1 MAIPDPS
8 LLVMDISYSI
18 FRSLKMRLQEDNAWR
33 VVAENFKIFRPV
45 DIWEFAHCTSQS
57 PSEKLIFELHERG
70 CTVRH
75 LCIVLRQCQLFEA
88 LSLLTQPERLEIT
101 VHPGDGTDGDILVT
115 LDGELNL
122 KCEATGLPPPKY
134 QWYHENEELFEQ
146 TSNTLVIQNFSFD
159 EEGLYYCCVTQ
170 DGDPPTEVFTSS
182 VNAKI
187 RPEPPIIWKEPRAQE
202 VCRVGSDV
210 IFTCEASAHPPPHYQ
225 WFRDNTP
232 LSGQN
237 NYRLTIQGVTQSDQG
252 EYKCSVE
259 NEAGEVFSR
268 LSELVIYEEPEDG
281 DNDTY
286 RYTASE
292 KVALLIGND
301 VYENMGRLNTPS
313 NDVIS
318 VATIL
323 HQIGFKVIALHNL
336 TLTEMRNAIKEFC
349 NLLSRGV
356 YGVFY
361 FVGHGFEIS
370 GDKFMLPVDAPDPT
384 RYLRRD
390 SLCERELIYKAQK
403 KNPQLLLVLLDMC
416 LKTPDQESNPII
428 HKEKALMYPW
438 VPRRNLLIGYAT
450 TNNLSAYEVDTEE
463 NGVYATH
470 LQRHLADDLPVEEVM
485 KRVRSSIE
493 SENSSASKQQIPCA
507 FVTVARRFRLTD
519 PIRGDPDVA
528 KAYERITT
536 VSVDTTHI
544 AFENIRKFANMT
556 CMPHRGWLH
565 NSLDI
570 NLTGLESFNV
580 KFLVMCQNLKLCA
593 ERHNG
598 DLLLTVFNLQK
609 TKMPVVITI
618 ELCDPRDQVNSILMD
633 NSMLDLHYPL
643 ISSADLWRPII
654 LDTDHSELWDDSVE
668 DVSPDYDN
676 FMIDLE
682 S

>member
-1 MAIPDPS
+1 M
-8 LLVMDISYSI
+8 
-18 FRSLKMRLQEDNAWR
+18 
-33 VVAENFKIFRPV
+33 
-45 DIWEFAHCTSQS
+45 
-57 PSEKLIFELHERG
+57 
-70 CTVRH
+70 
-75 LCIVLRQCQLFEA
+75 
-88 LSLLTQPERLEIT
+88 
-101 VHPGDGTDGDILVT
+101 
-115 LDGELNL
+115 
-122 KCEATGLPPPKY
+122 
-134 QWYHENEELFEQ
+134 
-146 TSNTLVIQNFSFD
+146 
-159 EEGLYYCCVTQ
+159 
-170 DGDPPTEVFTSS
+170 
-182 VNAKI
+182 
-187 RPEPPIIWKEPRAQE
+187 
-202 VCRVGSDV
+202 
-210 IFTCEASAHPPPHYQ
+210 CEASAHPPPHYQ

-403 KNPQLLLVLLDMC
+403 NNPQLLLVLLDMC

-428 HKEKALMYPW
+428 HREKALMYPW

-450 TNNLSAYEVDTEE
+450 TNTLSAYEVDAEE

-485 KRVRSSIE
+485 KRVRSCEAGSYLRVSPALTPFWPGSTKINCYSREAIE

-519 PIRGDPDVA
+519 PIRENFIFTREVFIHTSQVG
-528 KAYERITT
+528 ITE
-536 VSVDTTHI
+536 D
-544 AFENIRKFANMT
+544 NILF
-556 CMPHRGWLH
+556 
-565 NSLDI
+565 S
-570 NLTGLESFNV
+570 
-580 KFLVMCQNLKLCA
+580 
-593 ERHNG
+593 
-598 DLLLTVFNLQK
+598 LLLL
-609 TKMPVVITI
+609 P
-618 ELCDPRDQVNSILMD
+618 E
-633 NSMLDLHYPL
+633 
-643 ISSADLWRPII
+643 
-654 LDTDHSELWDDSVE
+654 E
-668 DVSPDYDN
+668 DVIIVYRGYRLTRHQQQFSTHPIHQKGRGLVQQQQQSRHGTTLLYALHKTLDGNGSGVRGHPQPRGYVGLN
-676 FMIDLE
+676 CAVEEWDLVIGYW
-682 S
+682 

>member
-70 CTVRH
+70 CTVGH

-237 NYRLTIQGVTQSDQG
+237 NYRLTIQSVTQSDQG

-580 KFLVMCQNLKLCA
+580 KFLVMCQ
-593 ERHNG
+593 
-598 DLLLTVFNLQK
+598 
-609 TKMPVVITI
+609 MPVVITI

-682 S
+682 RVPKLCVATPWGIAGLGPG

>member
-1 MAIPDPS
+1 MVFFTYAGTYKMAIPDPS
-8 LLVMDISYSI
+8 LLVMDVSYSI
-18 FRSLKMRLQEDNAWR
+18 FRSLMMRLQEDNAWR
-33 VVAENFKIFRPV
+33 VVAENFKIFRDGLGWLQLV
-45 DIWEFAHCTSQS
+45 LSQVRADKTQALPMLVARGEGVRAS
-57 PSEKLIFELHERG
+57 SRNIIEYCDSASDVKCVVIVEREG
-70 CTVRH
+70 
-75 LCIVLRQCQLFEA
+75 
-88 LSLLTQPERLEIT
+88 ERLEII

-122 KCEATGLPPPKY
+122 KCEAIGLPPPKY

-146 TSNTLVIQNFSFD
+146 TSNALVIQNFSFD
-159 EEGLYYCCVTQ
+159 KEGLYYCCVTQ

-210 IFTCEASAHPPPHYQ
+210 IFMCEASAHPPPHYQ

-318 VATIL
+318 VAKIL

-356 YGVFY
+356 YGK
-361 FVGHGFEIS
+361 
-370 GDKFMLPVDAPDPT
+370 D
-384 RYLRRD
+384 
-390 SLCERELIYKAQK
+390 
-403 KNPQLLLVLLDMC
+403 
-416 LKTPDQESNPII
+416 
-428 HKEKALMYPW
+428 
-438 VPRRNLLIGYAT
+438 
-450 TNNLSAYEVDTEE
+450 
-463 NGVYATH
+463 
-470 LQRHLADDLPVEEVM
+470 
-485 KRVRSSIE
+485 
-493 SENSSASKQQIPCA
+493 
-507 FVTVARRFRLTD
+507 
-519 PIRGDPDVA
+519 
-528 KAYERITT
+528 
-536 VSVDTTHI
+536 
-544 AFENIRKFANMT
+544 
-556 CMPHRGWLH
+556 
-565 NSLDI
+565 
-570 NLTGLESFNV
+570 
-580 KFLVMCQNLKLCA
+580 
-593 ERHNG
+593 
-598 DLLLTVFNLQK
+598 
-609 TKMPVVITI
+609 
-618 ELCDPRDQVNSILMD
+618 
-633 NSMLDLHYPL
+633 
-643 ISSADLWRPII
+643 
-654 LDTDHSELWDDSVE
+654 
-668 DVSPDYDN
+668 
-676 FMIDLE
+676 
-682 S
+682 